1 MAGLLLKHVCKTYP
15 NGLQAVR
22 DFNLEVRDRE
32 YLVLMGPSGCGK
44 STLLRMIAGLEEI
57 TSGKIYMNDQD
68 VSGTDPRDRNLAMVF
83 KNSTLYPEMTV
94 YENMAFAL
102 RLGRFSQNEIS
113 GRIEETA
120 KVLGI
125 EGVLEKEPD
134 GLSRVDRCRVLLA
147 RAVVRK
153 PELLLLDGIFSGL
166 DKETKAVIGD
176 VIQTLHRELGTTVI
190 HVTDDLAVAKR
201 LAGRIVLMQD
211 GVIRQVDT
219 PEELFNNPCCKFA
232 AGFLGEPPM
241 NLFFAEVRKD
251 GEAASLVFKGFH
263 LTLSGDRSKK
273 LLDGGY
279 EGKRVILGV
288 RPQDLC
294 PIGEKEVSDRD
305 GVIEAELL
313 DIEMDGQDVYW
324 HFETNDSEHTARAEG
339 SGAGIGDQIFLAVNS
354 SKIHIFDGE
363 SEKIIVN

>member
-57 TSGKIYMNDQD
+57 TSGKIYMDGQD
-68 VSGTDPRDRNLAMVF
+68 VSEADPRDRNLAMVF

-102 RLGRFSQNEIS
+102 RLGRIPQNEIS
-113 GRIEETA
+113 KRIEDTA
-120 KVLGI
+120 KTLGI
-125 EGVLEKEPD
+125 EEILEKEPD
-134 GLSRVDRCRVLLA
+134 GLSWADQCRVLLA

-176 VIQTLHRELGTTVI
+176 VIQTLHRETETTVI
-190 HVTDDLAVAKR
+190 HVTDELSVAKR
-201 LAGRIVLMQD
+201 LADRIVLMQD

-219 PEELFNNPCCKFA
+219 PEELLNNPCCKFA
-232 AGFLGEPPM
+232 AGFFGEPAM
-241 NLFFAEVRKD
+241 NLFLTEVRKV
-251 GEAASLVFKGFH
+251 GETASLIFKGFC
-263 LTLSGDRSKK
+263 LPLSADRSRM

-279 EGKRVILGV
+279 EGKKVILGV
-288 RPQDLC
+288 RPQDLS
-294 PIGEKEVSDRD
+294 PVSEKELSDRD
-305 GVIEAELL
+305 GIIETELS

-324 HFETNDSEHTARAEG
+324 HFEADDSEHTARAEG
-339 SGAGIGDQIFLAVNS
+339 SGAGIGDRIFLAVDS
-354 SKIHIFDGE
+354 SKIHVFDGE
-363 SEKIIVN
+363 SEKTIMH